1 MVVGKEKPLKYVK
14 VSRNPEGKDEEIYD
28 ELGGGGPVWA

>member
-1 MVVGKEKPLKYVK
+1 VVVGKEKPLKYVK

-28 ELGGGGPVWA
+28 